1 MNKRLVSI
9 ISIFSLCVTMTGC
22 LNKNNDSSSNSTEN
36 SQITTTS
43 PKSESIGEID
53 TYIKLSDNNT
63 TVDGEGVTVEN
74 NTITITNA
82 GTYSVSGSL
91 SDGQVIINTN
101 KEEKTYIL
109 LDGAKITC
117 SNSAAIN
124 VISSKKTVISL
135 ADGTKN
141 YIKDG
146 SEYVFEDET
155 TDEPNAAIFSKEDL
169 TFIGTGSLEVSGNYD
184 RAIVSKDD
192 LVIQDGN
199 INVTS
204 VGDALRGKDSVVV
217 TGGKI
222 TINAGGDG
230 IKSNNTEDTSK
241 GYVSIE
247 GGKLDIT
254 AGQDGIQGE
263 TNTLIKAGD
272 IKISSGGGSANS
284 SSDKNNQEWGNWGGR
299 PDQISKGPNEQT
311 TTTENTD
318 TSEESTSAKGIK
330 AGVNITIDGGT
341 IDIDSSDDSIHSNY
355 SLLINSG
362 TINMSSGDDGIHS
375 DSTLE
380 INGGDINLTKSY
392 EGIESEVI
400 TINDGKIHVVTSDDG
415 MNAAGGNDGSSMN
428 GRPGQNNFASES
440 NGAININGG
449 YIVVDA
455 DGDGI
460 GSNGNIEMTDGVVI
474 VNGPTNGGNGALD
487 YDGNFNISGGTLITA
502 GGLGMVQ
509 TPSDSSSQNSL
520 NISVSQ
526 QDANSIIHVEDES
539 GNNVLTFAPSKT
551 YQSVVVSSPEI
562 KSNSTYKVY
571 VGGSSTGTQSDGLYS
586 GGTYSNGT
594 EVGSTTVSSSITSIT
609 QDGISSGG
617 SIGMPRGGRGGNKG
631 NMQSAPQS
639 NVRNENTQQGNI
651 EGEIQ

>member
-1 MNKRLVSI
+1 MNKRLISI
-9 ISIFSLCVTMTGC
+9 ISIFSLCVAMTGC
-22 LNKNNDSSSNSTEN
+22 SNKNNDSSSNSTEN

-53 TYIKLSDNNT
+53 TYVKLSDNNT

-82 GTYSVSGSL
+82 GTYSISGSL

-109 LDGAKITC
+109 LDGANITC

-135 ADGTKN
+135 AEGTQN
-141 YIKDG
+141 YIRDG

-184 RAIVSKDD
+184 RSIVSKDD

-204 VGDALRGKDSVVV
+204 VGDVLRGKDSVVV
-217 TGGKI
+217 TGGNI

-230 IKSNNTEDTSK
+230 ID
-241 GYVSIE
+241 
-247 GGKLDIT
+247 
-254 AGQDGIQGE
+254 
-263 TNTLIKAGD
+263 
-272 IKISSGGGSANS
+272 
-284 SSDKNNQEWGNWGGR
+284 
-299 PDQISKGPNEQT
+299 
-311 TTTENTD
+311 
-318 TSEESTSAKGIK
+318 
-330 AGVNITIDGGT
+330 
-341 IDIDSSDDSIHSNY
+341 
-355 SLLINSG
+355 
-362 TINMSSGDDGIHS
+362 
-375 DSTLE
+375 
-380 INGGDINLTKSY
+380 
-392 EGIESEVI
+392 
-400 TINDGKIHVVTSDDG
+400 
-415 MNAAGGNDGSSMN
+415 
-428 GRPGQNNFASES
+428 
-440 NGAININGG
+440 
-449 YIVVDA
+449 
-455 DGDGI
+455 
-460 GSNGNIEMTDGVVI
+460 SNGNIEMTDGVVI

-487 YDGNFNISGGTLITA
+487 YDGNFNISGGTLVAA
-502 GGLGMVQ
+502 GSLGMVQ
-509 TPSDSSSQNSL
+509 TPSDASSQNSL

-586 GGTYSNGT
+586 GGTYSKGT
-594 EVGSTTVSSSITSIT
+594 EIGSTTVSSSITSIT